1 MIQSLWNEHKS
12 ASHPDG
18 ITSFVFDPD
27 AASEDWLIAE
37 ISVIDLHH
45 GEFSHSPAYSIL
57 NVIGVRW
64 SDRIQEVLARFGFDY
79 HEPTTEGFVAK
90 RKTGHEQR

>member
-1 MIQSLWNEHKS
+1 VIQSLWNEHKS

-18 ITSFVFDPD
+18 ITSFVFDPGGGGGGGGG
-27 AASEDWLIAE
+27 AE